1 MRSRQVRIASLPSP
15 STPMSSVTPLSLC
28 SRKMAFPTDLRSKSL
43 SARLMAA
50 SALLALLIA
59 AAFGVLI
66 YAVTTLDNAT
76 KRERHAK
83 AVSADTLQLERLV
96 LDLDTGL
103 RGFVLTGKE
112 DLLAPWTSARAALP
126 KSLRAFQQLAST
138 TPDERRRAITLVTSI
153 NQYVADYAVPVVAI
167 ARASPAA
174 TRQAIVTQEGARQ
187 LAAIRSRFADFL
199 STESAL

>member
-1 MRSRQVRIASLPSP
+1 
-15 STPMSSVTPLSLC
+15 MSSVTPLSLC
-28 SRKMAFPTDLRSKSL
+28 SRKMAFPPALRSTSL

-59 AAFGVLI
+59 AAFGVFI

-83 AVSADTLQLERLV
+83 AVTAQTLQLEKLV

-103 RGFVLTGKE
+103 RGFVLTGKK

-126 KSLRAFQQLAST
+126 DRLSAFRRLAST
-138 TPDERRRAITLVTSI
+138 TPDERRRAEDLVNAI
-153 NQYVADYAVPVVAI
+153 NEYVNDYAVPVVGI
-167 ARASPAA
+167 A
-174 TRQAIVTQEGARQ
+174 
-187 LAAIRSRFADFL
+187 
-199 STESAL
+199 